1 MEKNNNIKMYTDGA
15 CKGNPGIGG
24 WGVFIQRD
32 NDQSDLYG
40 FDLKTTNNKMEL
52 KAVIEGLK
60 TINPKTNVTIITD
73 SQYVKNGI
81 NQWIFNWKKNGWKT
95 AAKKPVKNIDL
106 WKELDD
112 LVENHSVDW
121 EWVKGHSGNPG
132 NERADQLANKGI
144 DDYLKKVIKK
154 ILLKI
159 LQGETFWPY
168 LGFGYI
174 DNIISPC
181 V

>member
-1 MEKNNNIKMYTDGA
+1 MYTDGA

-60 TINPKTNVTIITD
+60 TINPKINVTIITD

-112 LVENHSVDW
+112 LVENRSVDW

-144 DDYLKKVIKK
+144 DDYLKK
-154 ILLKI
+154 
-159 LQGETFWPY
+159 
-168 LGFGYI
+168 
-174 DNIISPC
+174 DN
-181 V
+181 

>member
-24 WGVFIQRD
+24 WGVFIKGD

-60 TINPKTNVTIITD
+60 TINPKNNVTIITD

-106 WKELDD
+106 WKELDG

-132 NERADQLANKGI
+132 NERADQLANRGI
-144 DDYLKKVIKK
+144 DDYLRKH
-154 ILLKI
+154 
-159 LQGETFWPY
+159 
-168 LGFGYI
+168 
-174 DNIISPC
+174 N
-181 V
+181 

>member
-1 MEKNNNIKMYTDGA
+1 MYTDGA

-60 TINPKTNVTIITD
+60 TINPKANVTIITD

-95 AAKKPVKNIDL
+95 AAKRPVKNIDL
-106 WKELDD
+106 WKELDN

-144 DDYLKKVIKK
+144 DDYLKKN
-154 ILLKI
+154 L
-159 LQGETFWPY
+159 
-168 LGFGYI
+168 
-174 DNIISPC
+174 
-181 V
+181 

>member
-15 CKGNPGIGG
+15 CRGNPGIGG
-24 WGVFIQRD
+24 WGVFIQGD

-60 TINPKTNVTIITD
+60 IINPKTNVTIITD

-106 WKELDD
+106 WKELDG
-112 LVENHSVDW
+112 LVENRFVDW

-144 DDYLKKVIKK
+144 DDYLKK
-154 ILLKI
+154 
-159 LQGETFWPY
+159 
-168 LGFGYI
+168 
-174 DNIISPC
+174 DN
-181 V
+181 

>member
-1 MEKNNNIKMYTDGA
+1 MEKNNNIKIYTDGA

-32 NDQSDLYG
+32 NDQSDLHG

-60 TINPKTNVTIITD
+60 AINPKTNVTIITD

-81 NQWIFNWKKNGWKT
+81 NQWIFNWKRNGWRT
-95 AAKKPVKNIDL
+95 AAKKPVKNQDL

-144 DDYLKKVIKK
+144 DYYLKKS
-154 ILLKI
+154 
-159 LQGETFWPY
+159 
-168 LGFGYI
+168 
-174 DNIISPC
+174 N
-181 V
+181 

>member
-24 WGVFIQRD
+24 WGVFIQRE

-60 TINPKTNVTIITD
+60 IINPKTNVTIITD

-106 WKELDD
+106 WKELDG

-132 NERADQLANKGI
+132 NERADQLANRGI
-144 DDYLKKVIKK
+144 DDYLIK
-154 ILLKI
+154 
-159 LQGETFWPY
+159 
-168 LGFGYI
+168 
-174 DNIISPC
+174 DN
-181 V
+181 

>member
-1 MEKNNNIKMYTDGA
+1 MFRYIVLSNQRLAYLFYSLHYFNTYRILIVSFLFIFRCLDYFMEKNNNIKMYTDGA

-40 FDLKTTNNKMEL
+40 FDLKTTNNRMEL

-81 NQWIFNWKKNGWKT
+81 NQWIF
-95 AAKKPVKNIDL
+95 
-106 WKELDD
+106 
-112 LVENHSVDW
+112 
-121 EWVKGHSGNPG
+121 
-132 NERADQLANKGI
+132 
-144 DDYLKKVIKK
+144 
-154 ILLKI
+154 
-159 LQGETFWPY
+159 
-168 LGFGYI
+168 
-174 DNIISPC
+174 
-181 V
+181 

>member
-24 WGVFIQRD
+24 WGVFIQGD
-32 NDQSDLYG
+32 NNQSDLYG

-60 TINPKTNVTIITD
+60 IINPKTNVTIITD

-106 WKELDD
+106 WKELDY
-112 LVENHSVDW
+112 LVGNHSVNW

-144 DDYLKKVIKK
+144 DDYLK
-154 ILLKI
+154 
-159 LQGETFWPY
+159 E
-168 LGFGYI
+168 
-174 DNIISPC
+174 DN
-181 V
+181 

>member
-1 MEKNNNIKMYTDGA
+1 MYTDGA

-32 NDQSDLYG
+32 NDQSDLHG
-40 FDLKTTNNKMEL
+40 FDLKTTNNRMEL

-60 TINPKTNVTIITD
+60 NINPKTNVTIITD

-106 WKELDD
+106 WKELDG

-121 EWVKGHSGNPG
+121 EWVKGHSGNLG
-132 NERADQLANKGI
+132 NERADQLANRGI
-144 DDYLKKVIKK
+144 DDYLRKH
-154 ILLKI
+154 
-159 LQGETFWPY
+159 
-168 LGFGYI
+168 
-174 DNIISPC
+174 N
-181 V
+181 

>member
-1 MEKNNNIKMYTDGA
+1 MYTDGA

-24 WGVFIQRD
+24 WGVFIQKE

-60 TINPKTNVTIITD
+60 TLNSKTNVTIITD

-81 NQWIFNWKKNGWKT
+81 SQWIFNWKKNGWKT
-95 AAKKPVKNIDL
+95 SAKKPVKNIDL

-112 LVENHSVDW
+112 LVENHSVKW
-121 EWVKGHSGNPG
+121 EWVRGHSGNLG
-132 NERADQLANKGI
+132 NERADLLANKGI
-144 DDYLKKVIKK
+144 DDYLK
-154 ILLKI
+154 
-159 LQGETFWPY
+159 
-168 LGFGYI
+168 
-174 DNIISPC
+174 
-181 V
+181 

>member
-60 TINPKTNVTIITD
+60 TINPKTNVGV
-73 SQYVKNGI
+73 S
-81 NQWIFNWKKNGWKT
+81 
-95 AAKKPVKNIDL
+95 
-106 WKELDD
+106 
-112 LVENHSVDW
+112 
-121 EWVKGHSGNPG
+121 
-132 NERADQLANKGI
+132 
-144 DDYLKKVIKK
+144 
-154 ILLKI
+154 
-159 LQGETFWPY
+159 
-168 LGFGYI
+168 
-174 DNIISPC
+174 
-181 V
+181 

>member
-1 MEKNNNIKMYTDGA
+1 MEKNNNVKIYTDGA

-24 WGVFIQRD
+24 WGVFIQKE
-32 NDQSDLYG
+32 NDQSDLHG
-40 FDLKTTNNKMEL
+40 FDLKTTNNRMEL

-60 TINPKTNVTIITD
+60 TINSKTNVTIITD

-81 NQWIFNWKKNGWKT
+81 SQWIFNWKKNGWKT
-95 AAKKPVKNIDL
+95 SAKKPVKNIDL

-132 NERADQLANKGI
+132 NERADQLANRGI
-144 DDYLKKVIKK
+144 DDFLIK
-154 ILLKI
+154 
-159 LQGETFWPY
+159 E
-168 LGFGYI
+168 
-174 DNIISPC
+174 N
-181 V
+181 

>member
-1 MEKNNNIKMYTDGA
+1 MYTDGA
-15 CKGNPGIGG
+15 CRGNPGIGG
-24 WGVFIQRD
+24 WAVFIQED

-60 TINPKTNVTIITD
+60 VINPKTNVTIITD

-81 NQWIFNWKKNGWKT
+81 SQWIFNWKRNGWKT

-106 WKELDD
+106 WKELDG
-112 LVENHSVDW
+112 LVKNHSVDW

-144 DDYLKKVIKK
+144 DDYIKK
-154 ILLKI
+154 DI
-159 LQGETFWPY
+159 
-168 LGFGYI
+168 
-174 DNIISPC
+174 
-181 V
+181 

>member
-1 MEKNNNIKMYTDGA
+1 MYTDGA
-15 CKGNPGIGG
+15 CRGNPGIGG

-40 FDLKTTNNKMEL
+40 FDLKTTNNRMEL

-95 AAKKPVKNIDL
+95 ANKKEVKNIEL
-106 WKELDD
+106 WKELDS
-112 LVENHSVDW
+112 LVENFNIKWS
-121 EWVKGHSGNPG
+121 WVKGHST
-132 NERADQLANKGI
+132 DQLNNEVDLIAKKAAN
-144 DDYLKKVIKK
+144 L
-154 ILLKI
+154 
-159 LQGETFWPY
+159 
-168 LGFGYI
+168 
-174 DNIISPC
+174 N
-181 V
+181 

>member
-144 DDYLKKVIKK
+144 DDYLKKELKK
-154 ILLKI
+154 LKI

>member
-15 CKGNPGIGG
+15 CRGNPGIGG

-60 TINPKTNVTIITD
+60 TINPKANVTIITD

-144 DDYLKKVIKK
+144 DNFLKK
-154 ILLKI
+154 
-159 LQGETFWPY
+159 
-168 LGFGYI
+168 
-174 DNIISPC
+174 NN
-181 V
+181 

>member
-1 MEKNNNIKMYTDGA
+1 MYTDGA

-32 NDQSDLYG
+32 NDQSDLHG
-40 FDLKTTNNKMEL
+40 FDLKTTNNRMEL

-60 TINPKTNVTIITD
+60 NINPKTNVTIITD

-144 DDYLKKVIKK
+144 DNFLKK
-154 ILLKI
+154 
-159 LQGETFWPY
+159 
-168 LGFGYI
+168 
-174 DNIISPC
+174 NN
-181 V
+181 

>member
-15 CKGNPGIGG
+15 CRGNPGIGG
-24 WGVFIQRD
+24 WGVFIQGD

-60 TINPKTNVTIITD
+60 IINPKTNVTIITD

-144 DDYLKKVIKK
+144 DNYLKKS
-154 ILLKI
+154 
-159 LQGETFWPY
+159 
-168 LGFGYI
+168 
-174 DNIISPC
+174 N
-181 V
+181 

>member
-1 MEKNNNIKMYTDGA
+1 MYTDGA

-32 NDQSDLYG
+32 NDQSELHG
-40 FDLKTTNNKMEL
+40 FDLKTTNNRMEL

-60 TINPKTNVTIITD
+60 IINPKTNVTIITD

-144 DDYLKKVIKK
+144 DDFLKK
-154 ILLKI
+154 
-159 LQGETFWPY
+159 
-168 LGFGYI
+168 
-174 DNIISPC
+174 DN
-181 V
+181 

>member
-1 MEKNNNIKMYTDGA
+1 MYTDGA

-24 WGVFIQRD
+24 WGVFIQKE

-60 TINPKTNVTIITD
+60 TIHPKKNVTIITD

-144 DDYLKKVIKK
+144 DDYLKK
-154 ILLKI
+154 
-159 LQGETFWPY
+159 
-168 LGFGYI
+168 
-174 DNIISPC
+174 DN
-181 V
+181 

>member
-1 MEKNNNIKMYTDGA
+1 MYTDGA
-15 CKGNPGIGG
+15 CRGNHGIGG
-24 WGVFIQRD
+24 WGVFIQKE

-60 TINPKTNVTIITD
+60 TINPKANVTIITD

-81 NQWIFNWKKNGWKT
+81 NQWILNWKKNGWKT

-144 DDYLKKVIKK
+144 DDYLKK
-154 ILLKI
+154 
-159 LQGETFWPY
+159 
-168 LGFGYI
+168 
-174 DNIISPC
+174 DN
-181 V
+181 